1 MFWDTLRFNIK
12 IGKLH
17 HFGINITCQH
27 GNWQSAEMSHYLTG
41 KVRTSLVKKRQNALC
56 FNIKRAKC
64 AMFRYKN
71 GQSAHVPVLNRQSAH
86 VPVLKRQNA
95 HVPVLKRQSAH
106 VPVLNR
112 HNAHISV
119 LNRQSAHVRVWKKAK
134 CAMSQ
139 YDTRKVRHGSVW
151 NKVSHV
157 LNRHKQIYR
166 IRYILCLWHYV
177 LIVVTVT
184 SMNKLSS
191 ISYSSSVCKVG
202 KISANSLRENSIV

>member
-27 GNWQSAEMSHYLTG
+27 GNWQSAEISHYLTG

-95 HVPVLKRQSAH
+95 HVPVLK
-106 VPVLNR
+106 
-112 HNAHISV
+112 
-119 LNRQSAHVRVWKKAK
+119 RQSAHVRVWKKAK

>member
-71 GQSAHVPVLNRQSAH
+71 G
-86 VPVLKRQNA
+86 
-95 HVPVLKRQSAH
+95 QSAH